1 MNGIMGSAPV
11 GNEPPPAP
19 RSVSLTGMP
28 QFKAGAAIIAVG
40 LVLSIVLGL
49 LGGVWRIIG
58 TVIFVLAL
66 GLGAGSLFG
75 GLKIRELLTNGTAA
89 VATPVDQQ
97 ANARVVAYTYEVG
110 DQRHAGRG
118 MKPKSAPQLGQPGA
132 GLWVVYDPDKPAIS
146 HPWTL

>member
-1 MNGIMGSAPV
+1 
-11 GNEPPPAP
+11 
-19 RSVSLTGMP
+19 MP
-28 QFKAGAAIIAVG
+28 QFKAAAAIISAG
-40 LVLSIVLGL
+40 LLLSIGLGL

-75 GLKIRELLTNGTAA
+75 GLKIRELLSKGTATI
-89 VATPVDQQ
+89 ATPVDNQ
-97 ANARVVAYTYEVG
+97 ANARLITYSYEVG
-110 DQRHAGRG
+110 QQRHSGRG
-118 MKPKSAPQLGQPGA
+118 MLPKSSTNVSEPGA

>member
-19 RSVSLTGMP
+19 RSVSLSKMP
-28 QFKAGAAIIAVG
+28 QFKAAAGIIIVG
-40 LVLSIVLGL
+40 LLLSIGLGL
-49 LGGVWRIIG
+49 LGGIWRIIG
-58 TVIFVLAL
+58 TIIFVLAL

-75 GLKIRELLTNGTAA
+75 GLKIRELLIKGTPT
-89 VATPVDQQ
+89 VATPLDAQ
-97 ANARVVAYTYEVG
+97 ANARLIAYSYEVG
-110 DQRHAGRG
+110 DQRHSGRG
-118 MKPKSAPQLGQPGA
+118 MMPKSAPQLGQPGA